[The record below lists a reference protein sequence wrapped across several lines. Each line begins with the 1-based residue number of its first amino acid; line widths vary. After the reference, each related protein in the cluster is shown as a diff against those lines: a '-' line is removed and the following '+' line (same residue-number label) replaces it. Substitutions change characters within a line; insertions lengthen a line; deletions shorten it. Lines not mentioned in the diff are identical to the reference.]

1 MGLSPRELAQRRLLL
16 GGWKARS
23 RAGHALPRAGPSEG
37 RQQDRHGRH
46 AESADALARRYSGK
60 PEDEVLRAVNKEL
73 PGLDRKGAA
82 EIAHEI
88 SQGNRV
94 KFRAT

>member
-1 MGLSPRELAQRRLLL
+1 M
-16 GGWKARS
+16 
-23 RAGHALPRAGPSEG
+23 
-37 RQQDRHGRH
+37 
-46 AESADALARRYSGK
+46 ARRYSGK
-60 PEDEVLRAVNKEL
+60 PEDEVLWAVNKEL